1 MSEQQPK
8 QPILLPLVVRCPAA
22 GLHDDI
28 LGGGVEPI
36 IQLQLDTLGGQVYMV
51 PLSVRAARDVLVA
64 LTNWPPAIE
73 AMRQERPP
81 DKPKPQ

>member
-1 MSEQQPK
+1 
-8 QPILLPLVVRCPAA
+8 
-22 GLHDDI
+22 
-28 LGGGVEPI
+28 
-36 IQLQLDTLGGQVYMV
+36 
-51 PLSVRAARDVLVA
+51 LSVRAARDVLVA